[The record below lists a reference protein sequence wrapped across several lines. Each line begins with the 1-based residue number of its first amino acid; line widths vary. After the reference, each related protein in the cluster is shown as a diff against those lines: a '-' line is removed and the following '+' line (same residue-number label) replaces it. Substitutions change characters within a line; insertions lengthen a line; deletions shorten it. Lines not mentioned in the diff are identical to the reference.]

1 MKTNKHL
8 HGMIA
13 ATLLCGATVFSA
25 CTVDNPEE
33 PETIVDLATLTED
46 YIAQDGDKLTGTLAT
61 ELMISIADGASITLE
76 NVNIN
81 PTGTVFKEHEFAG
94 ITCLGDAT
102 ITLRG
107 TNVIRGFDNFYP
119 ALYVPGDHTLTID
132 GDGSLDA
139 KASGTIDTMAAAI
152 GSMRVGEKSGN
163 LVFLGGVITAE
174 GGYDS
179 AAIGTSYDSEC
190 GDITIGGT
198 AEITAI
204 GFRGMPAI
212 GSSSGHKYTHCGDI
226 TIGGNAK
233 VKAVSSYSGAAIG
246 AGPIGTCGNITI
258 EEKAEVNAENTDYG
272 AAIGTSSGYAICK
285 AITISGGTVI
295 ASVYEWC
302 PAIGTGAGDKAK
314 CESIT
319 ITGGTIVATGGADA
333 PAIGSGAENTNDFP
347 IVITAGITS
356 ITATRGNDLADYI
369 GGGADGTHGVV
380 TIDGVKNATPES
392 TFPYINH
399 KVEGDTWI
407 LVPKFN

>member
-8 HGMIA
+8 QRMIA

-25 CTVDNPEE
+25 CTVDNPEKM
-33 PETIVDLATLTED
+33 VDLATLTEA
-46 YIAQDGDKLTGTLAT
+46 YIAQDGDKLTGTLAK
-61 ELMISIADGASITLE
+61 ELQISIADGASITLE
-76 NVNIN
+76 NVSIN
-81 PTGTVFKEHEFAG
+81 PEGTVFKEHEFAG

-119 ALYVPGDHTLTID
+119 ALFVPDNYTLTIL

-139 KASGTIDTMAAAI
+139 KASGLIDSMTAAI
-152 GSMRVGEKSGN
+152 GSARVGEKCGN

-174 GGYDS
+174 GGHDS
-179 AAIGTSYDSEC
+179 AAIGSSYDSQC
-190 GDITIGGT
+190 GNITIGGT
-198 AEITAI
+198 ADITAI

-226 TIGGNAK
+226 TIGGHAK
-233 VKAVSSYSGAAIG
+233 VNATSNFSGAAIG

-258 EEKAEVNAENTDYG
+258 EESATVNAHNSNYG
-272 AAIGTSSGYAICK
+272 AAIGASSGYSICK

-295 ASVYEWC
+295 ASVVQWC
-302 PAIGTGAGDKAK
+302 PAIGTGAGNTAK
-314 CESIT
+314 CESVT
-319 ITGGTIVATGGADA
+319 ITGGTIVATGGEDA
-333 PAIGSGAENTNDFP
+333 PGIGSGAENTNDFP
-347 IVITAGITS
+347 IVITPGIKS

-380 TIDGVKNATPES
+380 TIDEVKNATPES
-392 TFPYINH
+392 SFPNLNST
-399 KVEGDTWI
+399 VDGNTCI
-407 LVPKFN
+407 LRSKFQ

>member
-8 HGMIA
+8 QRMIA

-25 CTVDNPEE
+25 CTVDNPEKM
-33 PETIVDLATLTED
+33 VDLATLTEA
-46 YIAQDGDKLTGTLAT
+46 YIAQDGDKLTGTLAK
-61 ELMISIADGASITLE
+61 ELQISIADGASITLE
-76 NVNIN
+76 NVSIN
-81 PTGTVFKEHEFAG
+81 PEGTVFKEHEFAG

-119 ALYVPGDHTLTID
+119 ALFVPDNYTLTIL

-139 KASGTIDTMAAAI
+139 KASGLIDSMTAAI
-152 GSMRVGEKSGN
+152 GSARVGEKCGN

-174 GGYDS
+174 GGHDS
-179 AAIGTSYDSEC
+179 AAIGSSYDSQC
-190 GDITIGGT
+190 GNITIGGT
-198 AEITAI
+198 ADITAI

-226 TIGGNAK
+226 TIGGHAK
-233 VKAVSSYSGAAIG
+233 VNATSNFSGAAIG

-258 EEKAEVNAENTDYG
+258 EESATVNAHNSNYG
-272 AAIGTSSGYAICK
+272 AAIGASSGYSICK

-295 ASVYEWC
+295 ASVVQWC
-302 PAIGTGAGDKAK
+302 PAIGTGAGNTAK
-314 CESIT
+314 CESVT
-319 ITGGTIVATGGADA
+319 ITGGTIVATGGEDA
-333 PAIGSGAENTNDFP
+333 PGIGSGAENTNDFP
-347 IVITAGITS
+347 IVITPGIKS

-380 TIDGVKNATPES
+380 TIDEVKNATPES
-392 TFPYINH
+392 SFPNLNST
-399 KVEGDTWI
+399 VDGNTWI
-407 LVPKFN
+407 LRSKFQ